1 MISDGLIMK
10 NLLKILMV
18 LMCFTMCHD
27 IYASEDDD
35 SPAFKTL
42 QSGRKTR
49 KLEGATLKLAR
60 PILKKTPMSVVMDDI
75 DMMML
80 CPMDKDNSKDSE
92 FAGRVSKT
100 LQGYMLA
107 HEIDDELSHML
118 IYVDEVKGNRF
129 TELIIYVTSPDQ
141 TIMYFRGDFTV
152 ESLMRVGELSDQQRK
167 KRIKNRQEGGQDDS
181 YMQYVR

>member
-1 MISDGLIMK
+1 MK
-10 NLLKILMV
+10 NWFKILMMLV
-18 LMCFTMCHD
+18 CFTMCHD
-27 IYASEDDD
+27 IYASEDYD
-35 SPAFKTL
+35 SPAIKTL

-80 CPMDKDNSKDSE
+80 CPMDRNNSKDSE
-92 FAGRVSKT
+92 FSGRMNKT

-107 HEIDDELSHML
+107 HEIDDELSHVL

-129 TELIIYVTSPDQ
+129 TELIIYFTSPDQ

-152 ESLMRVGELSDQQRK
+152 ESLMKVGELSDQQRK
-167 KRIKNRQEGGQDDS
+167 KRIRNRKEGIQDDS